1 MGMWTTDNQDTLN
14 DVLKAF
20 SQAARASHDAPYS
33 YAYEAGYLQSVIV
46 TLVPDLP
53 KRKQKRLIED
63 MIAATQRLEKLAVD
77 RMLEKQ

>member
-1 MGMWTTDNQDTLN
+1 MGMWTTDNQDTLT

-20 SQAARASHDAPYS
+20 SQAARASHDVPYS

-63 MIAATQRLEKLAVD
+63 MIAATQRLERLAVE
-77 RMLEKQ
+77 RMQDKR